1 MSATPPP
8 PLARA
13 LGTAER
19 SVRALLERQL
29 GSAGLSFPEW
39 TVLTVLDGG
48 GPLPA
53 RRLVQAQL
61 GGKVVPDAVAA
72 EATVE
77 RLCSSGLLTAGAAA
91 ETAVAASDDTPDGP
105 ALAATAAGE
114 AAYRP
119 VRQAVDRITNEL
131 FRDLPPAD
139 VEATRRTLTEVTRR
153 AEALLAQPP
162 TPPE

>member
-8 PLARA
+8 PLTRA

-19 SVRALLERQL
+19 SVRALL
-29 GSAGLSFPEW
+29 
-39 TVLTVLDGG
+39 
-48 GPLPA
+48 
-53 RRLVQAQL
+53 
-61 GGKVVPDAVAA
+61 
-72 EATVE
+72 
-77 RLCSSGLLTAGAAA
+77 
-91 ETAVAASDDTPDGP
+91 
-105 ALAATAAGE
+105 
-114 AAYRP
+114 
-119 VRQAVDRITNEL
+119 EL

>member
-1 MSATPPP
+1 VSATPPP
-8 PLARA
+8 PLTRA

-39 TVLTVLDGG
+39 TVLAVLDGG

-61 GGKVVPDAVAA
+61 GGKVVPDVVAA

-91 ETAVAASDDTPDGP
+91 ETAVP
-105 ALAATAAGE
+105 
-114 AAYRP
+114 
-119 VRQAVDRITNEL
+119 
-131 FRDLPPAD
+131 
-139 VEATRRTLTEVTRR
+139 